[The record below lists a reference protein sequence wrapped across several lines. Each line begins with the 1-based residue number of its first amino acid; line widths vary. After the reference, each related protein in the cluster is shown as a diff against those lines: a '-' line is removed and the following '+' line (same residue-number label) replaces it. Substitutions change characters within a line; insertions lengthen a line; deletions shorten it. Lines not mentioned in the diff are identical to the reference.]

1 MEVLVNVKV
10 IIMLVEMH
18 VLCYKEL
25 LNLLFFVSTVFLKNE
40 KLLIYILVGFKFSLK
55 IVRKFIFF

>member
-25 LNLLFFVSTVFLKNE
+25 LNLLFFVSTVFLKNK

>member
-1 MEVLVNVKV
+1 MEVFVNVKV
-10 IIMLVEMH
+10 VIMLVEMH

-25 LNLLFFVSTVFLKNE
+25 LNLLFFISTVFLKNE

>member
-25 LNLLFFVSTVFLKNE
+25 LNLLLFVSIEFLTNE

>member
-25 LNLLFFVSTVFLKNE
+25 LNLLFFISTVFLKNE